1 MNKVLNYISVFALV
15 IAING
20 CYEEENPL
28 DGLVDIVGDVAQVS
42 LLTSPDNVPAG
53 STIKLVIKSNVVGTE
68 ITQFNFY
75 QRIGTS
81 GAYSATTTSTF
92 DNRFVSAERV
102 FVDTVE
108 YVVPSEPGK
117 TFSLQVEA
125 LTANGL
131 TSARRTSSPAN
142 IKIK

>member
-1 MNKVLNYISVFALV
+1 MNKLIKYICYCF
-15 IAING
+15 IAIGMVG
-20 CYEEENPL
+20 CYEEENPI

-42 LLTSPDNVPAG
+42 QLISPDNVPAG

-81 GAYSATTTSTF
+81 GSYTATTTSPF
-92 DNRFVSAERV
+92 DNRFVSEERV

-108 YVVPSEPGK
+108 YVVPNEAGK

-131 TSARRTSSPAN
+131 TSARRTSSPTN